1 LPSHQI
7 LIRDAVPGDFAAITA
22 IYRHA
27 VLHGTGT
34 FELDPPDEGEM
45 AARHA
50 RLTALGYPYLVACA
64 AGEVL
69 GYAYAGAYRDRPAY
83 RFLVEDSIYVRED
96 CQGRG
101 VGAALIER
109 LIDESVA
116 RGYRQMVAVIGDGEN
131 AGSIRLH
138 EQAGFAPLGTLRA
151 AGWKSGRWLD
161 VVLMQRPLGAGAS
174 EPPLDDR

>member
-1 LPSHQI
+1 MPLDPLLRPATSADLPE
-7 LIRDAVPGDFAAITA
+7 ITK

-34 FELDPPDEGEM
+34 FEIDPPDEGEM

-50 RLTALGYPYLVACA
+50 RLTASGYPYLVARA

-69 GYAYAGAYRDRPAY
+69 GYAYAGPYRERPAY

-96 CQGRG
+96 CQGKGIG
-101 VGAALIER
+101 VALIER
-109 LIDESVA
+109 LIDECVA
-116 RGYRQMVAVIGDGEN
+116 RGYRQMVAVIGDSEN

-138 EQAGFAPLGTLRA
+138 EKAGFAPAGSFRA
-151 AGWKSGRWLD
+151 AGWKAERWLD
-161 VVLMQRPLGAGAS
+161 VVLMQRALGAGAS
-174 EPPLDDR
+174 EPPKDAQ